1 MIQGRVQFIVRSR
14 ANSSL
19 VNVLMD
25 TISLSPGET
34 LNNISLPGVL
44 RASIRSDVIFT
55 VSFSLNCEED
65 CYGPNC
71 TDYCQPSDSD
81 ELGHYS
87 CLSNGSIQ
95 CLPDYQNESTKCTE
109 CAVAETCGDLF
120 SSYPTISFSISSTSL
135 SPVST
140 PPPSPKRESCSSVG

>member
-1 MIQGRVQFIVRSR
+1 MELSRAQFLVRSR
-14 ANSSL
+14 ANSNL

-55 VSFSLNCEED
+55 VSFSLDCEWD
-65 CYGPNC
+65 YYGPNC
-71 TDYCQPSDSD
+71 TVYCRPSDSD

-95 CLPDYQNESTKCTE
+95 CLQDYQNEDTNCTE
-109 CAVAETCGDLF
+109 YLVKENGNIQQHFLRF
-120 SSYPTISFSISSTSL
+120 
-135 SPVST
+135 PVLKFQLYSA
-140 PPPSPKRESCSSVG
+140 R

>member
-1 MIQGRVQFIVRSR
+1 MNF
-14 ANSSL
+14 

-25 TISLSPGET
+25 TISLSLGDT

-55 VSFSLNCEED
+55 VSFSLDCEEHY
-65 CYGPNC
+65 YGPNC
-71 TDYCQPSDSD
+71 TVYCRPSDSD

-95 CLPDYQNESTKCTE
+95 CLQDYQNEDTNCTE
-109 CAVAETCGDLF
+109 CMVAKGQ
-120 SSYPTISFSISSTSL
+120 
-135 SPVST
+135 
-140 PPPSPKRESCSSVG
+140 